1 LLELALKMYER
12 KAYERCIGKT
22 VHIHSNQF
30 GFMPGRGTIDLI
42 FILRKMQ
49 EKILEENN
57 KRY

>member
-1 LLELALKMYER
+1 MLELALKMYER

-42 FILRKMQ
+42 NLSKMQ

>member
-42 FILRKMQ
+42 NLSKMQ